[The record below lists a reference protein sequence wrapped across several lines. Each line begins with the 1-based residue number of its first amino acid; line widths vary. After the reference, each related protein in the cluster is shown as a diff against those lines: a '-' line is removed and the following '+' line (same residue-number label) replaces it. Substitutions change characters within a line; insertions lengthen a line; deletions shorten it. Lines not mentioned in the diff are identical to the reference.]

1 MFVREFRGQGNAP
14 GAAVQLCTLSWLGF
28 GPDEVASAPTAAVA
42 RLAEWLGT
50 VLAGSTTAWNR
61 PAQQA
66 ARRLAA
72 TRRCRAA
79 RHRPG
84 RPRRGGR
91 RCPRLLSLIH
101 ISEPTRLGMIS
112 YAVFCLKKKKN
123 QPISV
128 FKVIVRH
135 LNKSNT
141 QKISTKT

>member
-91 RCPRLLSLIH
+91 RCPRLRSDARPGPVQT
-101 ISEPTRLGMIS
+101 PTTT
-112 YAVFCLKKKKN
+112 CLLYTS
-123 QPISV
+123 PSP
-128 FKVIVRH
+128 RD
-135 LNKSNT
+135 S
-141 QKISTKT
+141 

>member
-66 ARRLAA
+66 ARRL
-72 TRRCRAA
+72 
-79 RHRPG
+79 
-84 RPRRGGR
+84 
-91 RCPRLLSLIH
+91 
-101 ISEPTRLGMIS
+101 
-112 YAVFCLKKKKN
+112 
-123 QPISV
+123 
-128 FKVIVRH
+128 
-135 LNKSNT
+135 
-141 QKISTKT
+141 